1 MREPARPCL
10 SVPRL
15 HLNQNWIVNH
25 LSWACFLPLLRA
37 LECNCSCSVHNQQP
51 RSRCFCRQPTRE
63 LLFLSS
69 HSKVRFFLS
78 AGAYT
83 KASLI
88 GREFVSPEKLVR
100 WRLLQMH
107 PFFYSSNSNTPK
119 RRNSASPYA
128 RIWKHFLP
136 VSVACVSHF
145 FSLSSLFFFFYIH
158 TF

>member
-1 MREPARPCL
+1 MWWLQKNCWDICVFILYDSRKLCFFSRLVATFLLWLMREPVGPCL

-25 LSWACFLPLLRA
+25 LSWARFLPLLRA

-51 RSRCFCRQPTRE
+51 RSWCFCRQPTRE

-78 AGAYT
+78 AGVYT

-88 GREFVSPEKLVR
+88 GREFAREVCQMEASAKAPF
-100 WRLLQMH
+100 LLQ
-107 PFFYSSNSNTPK
+107 F
-119 RRNSASPYA
+119 
-128 RIWKHFLP
+128 
-136 VSVACVSHF
+136 
-145 FSLSSLFFFFYIH
+145 
-158 TF
+158 